1 MSPLKELKVELLNP
15 TRVYYPGQMV
25 QGAVTAFLHHQ
36 MVSKKR
42 GVANITPKNVI
53 VTTVDKK

>member
-1 MSPLKELKVELLNP
+1 MSPLKEFKVELFNP
-15 TRVYYPGQMV
+15 TRVYYPGQLV

-42 GVANITPKNVI
+42 GVAYITPKMSL
-53 VTTVDKK
+53 KLQ